1 MDDGSGD
8 CVGILLAGG
17 YGRRYAA
24 LSGGADK
31 LTARLPDG
39 RIVAQAAAAHL
50 VQALGEVWAVVRP
63 ERADLA
69 ELLAQEGCRVLAA
82 PQARDGMGASLGAA
96 ARALLQAPGWAGR
109 TGERT
114 DPPRCL
120 VALAD
125 MPWLR
130 PATIA
135 AIARGS
141 RGHLISAPVW
151 QGRRGHPVA
160 FAAPLW
166 TELAGLEG
174 DEGARALLRR
184 HGVQALPTQ
193 DPGVL
198 ADVDTPED
206 LARGGQAG
214 A

>member
-1 MDDGSGD
+1 MDGGLGD

-31 LTARLPDG
+31 LAARLSDG
-39 RIVAQAAAAHL
+39 RVVAQAAARHL
-50 VQALGEVWAVVRP
+50 AQALGEVWAVVRP

-82 PQARDGMGASLGAA
+82 PEARDGMGASLAAA
-96 ARALLQAPGWAGR
+96 ARALLEAPGWAGR
-109 TGERT
+109 INGRA

-135 AIARGS
+135 TIARDS

-160 FAAPLW
+160 FAATLW
-166 TELAGLEG
+166 PDLAGLKG

-184 HGVQALPTQ
+184 HGVQALPTD

-206 LARGGQAG
+206 LARDTKAGG
-214 A
+214 